1 MFNQKKEI
9 SKESAMKCL
18 QLWGFG
24 HCAWFPVLDSK
35 MWKAMMTPANYESNC
50 LMGEFSVLINF
61 VNNKITFHSV
71 CFLYTNKLLSIKAV
85 EVQYKKNSI
94 FNIVLGP

>member
-1 MFNQKKEI
+1 
-9 SKESAMKCL
+9 
-18 QLWGFG
+18 
-24 HCAWFPVLDSK
+24 
-35 MWKAMMTPANYESNC
+35 MMTPANYESNC

-85 EVQYKKNSI
+85 EVQYKKTNSI
-94 FNIVLGP
+94 FNIIMGP